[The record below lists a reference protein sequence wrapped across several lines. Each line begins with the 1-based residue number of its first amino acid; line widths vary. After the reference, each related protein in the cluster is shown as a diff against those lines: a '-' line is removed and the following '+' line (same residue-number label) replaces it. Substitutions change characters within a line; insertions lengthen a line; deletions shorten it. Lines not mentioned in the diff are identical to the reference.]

1 MDNFA
6 FIIHPIDFK
15 SDVVRK
21 YPAFKAIPTRI
32 LRLMATVWPP
42 VYISHITGIR
52 SAATGKEIEGWFY
65 ACPLSPDQML
75 SLPVESVYRRIV
87 ATVNKAAANGAR
99 IVGLGAYTSVVGDA
113 GLTIASRV
121 SIPVTTGD
129 SYTVATAVQSARYS
143 AERLGTDVS
152 SATAAV
158 VGAYGAIGR
167 ASTLLLARDVARII
181 LIGRDPV
188 RLAQVAEEVRDHTQC
203 PAQPTV
209 CAEGHAEVMVSTD
222 ITDIAQADIVISVT
236 SAVDTI
242 IRAGDVK
249 SGAVVCDVSRPR
261 DVAAEVAR
269 QRYDILITD
278 GGMVAVPGDVDF
290 HFDFGFPPRMAYPCM
305 AETMVLAMDGRYES
319 CTLGRNISIAQIDEI
334 QRLAEYHGFRLGGIR
349 SFEREVTDEQFARI
363 RRAAG
368 R

>member
-21 YPAFKAIPTRI
+21 YPTFKAIPTRI
-32 LRLMATVWPP
+32 LRFMATVWPP

-87 ATVNKAAANGAR
+87 STVNKAAANGAR

-113 GLTIASRV
+113 GLTIDNRV

-129 SYTVATAVQSARYS
+129 SYTVVTAVQGACHS

-181 LIGRDPV
+181 LIGRDPG
-188 RLAQVAEEVRDHTQC
+188 RLAQVAEEVRDHTQ
-203 PAQPTV
+203 
-209 CAEGHAEVMVSTD
+209 GHAEVMVSTD
-222 ITDIAQADIVISVT
+222 IADIVQADIVISVT

-261 DVAAEVAR
+261 DVAAEVVR
-269 QRYDILITD
+269 QRDDILVID

-290 HFDFGFPPRMAYPCM
+290 HFDFGFPPRMAYACM
-305 AETMVLAMDGRYES
+305 AETMVLAMEGRYES
-319 CTLGRNISIAQIDEI
+319 YTLGRNLSLAQVDEI
-334 QRLAEYHGFRLGGIR
+334 RELAAYHGFHLGGIR

>member
-6 FIIHPIDFK
+6 FIIHPISFK
-15 SDVVRK
+15 ADVVRK
-21 YPAFKAIPTRI
+21 YPAFKVIPNRI
-32 LRLMATVWPP
+32 LRFMATLWPP

-65 ACPLSPDQML
+65 ACALSPDQML
-75 SLPVESVYRRIV
+75 SLPVESVYRRIE

-113 GLTIASRV
+113 GVTISSRV
-121 SIPVTTGD
+121 SVPVTTGD
-129 SYTVATAVQSARYS
+129 SYTVATANQATLYS
-143 AERLGTDVS
+143 AERIGIDVP

-158 VGAYGAIGR
+158 IGAYGAVGR
-167 ASTLLLARDVARII
+167 ASTILLARDVARII

-188 RLAQVAEEVRDHTQC
+188 RLNKVAEEAREQ
-203 PAQPTV
+203 Q
-209 CAEGHAEVMVSTD
+209 HAEVMVSTD
-222 ITDIAQADIVISVT
+222 IADIAQADIVLSVT

-242 IRAGDVK
+242 IRAEYIK
-249 SGAVVCDVSRPR
+249 TGAMVCDVSRPR
-261 DVAAEVAR
+261 DVGAEVAE
-269 QRYDILITD
+269 QRDDVLVID

-290 HFDFGFPPRMAYPCM
+290 HFNFGFPPRMAYACM
-305 AETMVLAMDGRYES
+305 AETMVLAMEGRYES
-319 CTLGRNISIAQIDEI
+319 YTLGRNISAVQVEDIRE
-334 QRLAEYHGFRLGGIR
+334 RAEYHGFGLGGIR
-349 SFEREVTDEQFARI
+349 SFERQVTDEHFARI